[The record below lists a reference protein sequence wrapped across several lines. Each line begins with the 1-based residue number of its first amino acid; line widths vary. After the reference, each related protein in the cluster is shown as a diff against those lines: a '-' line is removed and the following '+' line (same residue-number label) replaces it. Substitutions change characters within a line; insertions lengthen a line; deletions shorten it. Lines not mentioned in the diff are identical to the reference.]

1 MLRVIDCRDATPIFA
16 GADFVNVHISVNRE
30 FCLRRK
36 LALSVF
42 RHPLRL
48 LGCETGDRVIHRGEP
63 FRFVM
68 GAMELR

>member
-1 MLRVIDCRDATPIFA
+1 MVGIGI
-16 GADFVNVHISVNRE
+16 E
-30 FCLRRK
+30 

-63 FRFVM
+63 LRFVM
-68 GAMELR
+68 GAVEFR